1 MNSNMINNNMINNNM
16 MNNIIPNVQNM
27 PNIVNNNIKTPM
39 NYKQNM
45 PLPQNYNNRV
55 YNNINSINNI
65 NNNLINQNS
74 INIINNNIDYINTK
88 NKPSP
93 RSYIN
98 NNNTNINLHMK
109 PMPIKVKCTCSK
121 TGCKKKYC
129 ACFSL
134 GRFCEDCE
142 CKDCENKGPTEDNN
156 NSPNNNQLL
165 KQESLEKNL
174 NYSKTDV
181 SNSKNQRVICNCTKS
196 NCMKKYCECYKQGL
210 NCNSLCRCIECKNK
224 NYNYDSNNFYNYALK
239 NNNINLNNNNISQT
253 QDYSISHIPETFGK
267 SIDYNN
273 PINFQSEAFGIFIK
287 KEKLK
292 IEMRIINL
300 TLNNNKKNNVIIN
313 NTSNENNNNDK
324 EIINNN
330 NDLNE
335 TPKFSNKKRLRAKID
350 NSAGVKT
357 CPTTNSS
364 NRRKRGV
371 AVINKNI
378 KKKSLQLY

>member
-1 MNSNMINNNMINNNM
+1 MNSNMINNNM

-27 PNIVNNNIKTPM
+27 PNIVNNNIKTAM

-156 NSPNNNQLL
+156 NNPNNNQLL

-224 NYNYDSNNFYNYALK
+224 NYNYDNNNFYNYALK
-239 NNNINLNNNNISQT
+239 NNNINLNNNISQT

-292 IEMRIINL
+292 IEMRKINL